1 VRITLTLDANDPAR
15 LAEFWAAAL
24 GYTALD
30 EAGAFTALIPADER
44 DPLLVIQRVGESPVG
59 GKNRMHL
66 DVHVDD
72 VAAEVARLEALGAT
86 PVSAEVLH
94 EHGYEW
100 RVLADPEGNELC
112 VVKQPE
118 GG

>member
-1 VRITLTLDANDPAR
+1 MRITLTLDATDPER

-30 EAGAFTALIPADER
+30 EAGAFTALVPADER
-44 DPLLVIQRVGESPVG
+44 DPMLVIQRVGEQAPA

-66 DVHVDD
+66 DVHVAD
-72 VAAEVARLEALGAT
+72 VAAEVARLRALGASA
-86 PVSAEVLH
+86 VSADVRH

-100 RVLADPEGNELC
+100 QVLADPEGNELC
-112 VVKQPE
+112 VVKQPD
-118 GG
+118 